1 MLLTKI
7 GSRIRILLH
16 TAKEVRKNIY
26 TPPSFCKPVK
36 EFCFYSP
43 CVFLEFD
50 TSKIIFQAKRN
61 KIRADWQMELSYL
74 DQDGDDQADADEQD
88 DDDDDLDYDQDDG
101 DAQDDDVEGRDDV
114 EDQADDDE
122 QDDDL
127 DAVDADLADVD
138 EQDDEVEFLYSVQN
152 VIVITLC

>member
-26 TPPSFCKPVK
+26 TTPSFCKPVK

-88 DDDDDLDYDQDDG
+88 DDYLDYDQDDG

-122 QDDDL
+122 QVDDL

>member
-88 DDDDDLDYDQDDG
+88 DDYLDYDQDDG

-122 QDDDL
+122 QVDDL

>member
-1 MLLTKI
+1 M
-7 GSRIRILLH
+7 
-16 TAKEVRKNIY
+16 Y
-26 TPPSFCKPVK
+26 
-36 EFCFYSP
+36 
-43 CVFLEFD
+43 FLEFD

-88 DDDDDLDYDQDDG
+88 DDYLDYDQDDG

-138 EQDDEVEFLYSVQN
+138 EQDDEVEFLYSVKN